1 MRVDPTLVRSGQWW
15 DHKMPQ
21 LVATAALCLLPASGS
36 LDGTTVLL
44 DLVLFLVAAVGVAAF
59 GHVLNDLADIRTDA
73 LAGVTNQM
81 AGLDVPQ
88 RAAVLAVTV
97 AAGGLPWLVLPT
109 SARTLALLATEVVL
123 LTIYSLPPL
132 RLKDRAAAGV
142 LADAL
147 YAYVVP
153 VMLTVSVFTDLG
165 GSSWPAWWITVPVA
179 SWMLLMG
186 LRGIL
191 WHQIGDLAHDRRAGV
206 RTFVTGVGA
215 ERTRR
220 VLSVLV
226 VAELLAAVGSLLA
239 VGSATGQTWLP
250 LFGLGYLIYRAFQM
264 SLLWSEPL
272 HPVALRSANGRIRYL
287 GYVLLNEFVER
298 WLPVAA
304 LVALA
309 LRIPIVWFAVAVH
322 LLVFDNAVVEF
333 LRRDLPSLP
342 DALNRLAHEGKSRR
356 NIRKVADRRR
366 AALAAGPAQVSDAVR
381 SSCRWVFV
389 VCGPELHVET
399 LATAVR
405 NLRPLTSLEIW
416 VVTDTSRNVRP
427 IEVDGIDRVV
437 DVRTPDHL
445 DDHQASIWLKTG
457 VHRHVPEGEW
467 CYLDSDIIAVRPGM
481 EAVFDHRAGPV
492 AFASDLTIS
501 SNQVDRFSPWAMA
514 CECSGHGDTHSCG
527 HLREQLGV
535 RFDLEVPGDWVHW
548 NGGVFLFGP
557 DSAEFLD
564 MWNERA
570 LASFDWP
577 EWRTRDQG
585 ALIATV
591 WTLGLQDTPRI
602 PPEFNFIADLGNSD
616 LCLDPDRGW
625 ALHPA
630 GPWHRAHMLHLYTS
644 RLEDPNWELGR
655 DVEAP
660 VVRQTLVR
668 TLRWRRFEVRQ
679 RAKDE
684 YLNARSDLTQ
694 RRQVWGQRSRDG
706 YWGIRSRL
714 GLYWLRIRRQ
724 PQRLRPSRIAASA
737 ARRSGER
744 RSAEP

>member
-21 LVATAALCLLPASGS
+21 LVAAASLSLLPAAGGLSGW
-36 LDGTTVLL
+36 TVLV
-44 DLVLFLVAAVGVAAF
+44 DLVLFLIAAVGIAAF

-73 LAGVTNQM
+73 IAGVPNQM
-81 AGLDVPQ
+81 AGLEPGQ
-88 RAAVLAVTV
+88 RVAVLGATV
-97 AAGGLPWLVLPT
+97 AAGGLPWLVLPL
-109 SARTLALLATEVVL
+109 SARTVALLVAEVVL
-123 LTIYSLPPL
+123 LTVYSLPPV

-153 VMLTVSVFTDLG
+153 ILLTVSVFTDLG
-165 GSSWPAWWITVPVA
+165 DLPWPAWWVTVPA
-179 SWMLLMG
+179 GTWMLLMG

-206 RTFVTGVGA
+206 RTLVTRMGA
-215 ERTRR
+215 SRTSGL
-220 VLSVLV
+220 VSWMVLV
-226 VAELLAAVGSLLA
+226 ELAAAAATLA
-239 VGSATGQTWLP
+239 AIAAATGTVWP
-250 LFGLGYLIYRAFQM
+250 PVFGALYLLYRAFQM
-264 SLLWSEPL
+264 SILWSEPL
-272 HPVALRSANGRIRYL
+272 HPSALRSANGRVRYV
-287 GYVLLNEFVER
+287 GFVLLNEFVER

-309 LRIPIVWFAVAVH
+309 LELPLLWIAVVVH
-322 LLVFDNAVVEF
+322 VLAFDNAVTEF

-342 DALNRLAHEGKSRR
+342 DAMNRLAHERRSRR
-356 NIRKVADRRR
+356 NIRLIADRRR
-366 AALAAGPAQVSDAVR
+366 ADAAAGPAPVGAAVQDR
-381 SSCRWVFV
+381 CRWVFV

-694 RRQVWGQRSRDG
+694 RRQVWGQRSRDA

-724 PQRLRPSRIAASA
+724 PQRLRPSRIAAA
-737 ARRSGER
+737 ASRRLGSD
-744 RSAEP
+744 PPP